1 MTPELI
7 ESPAALAALCDE
19 LKTQDCIA
27 IDTEFARERT
37 YFPHIGLIQIAGNG
51 QIACIDPLA
60 FDVKPQLSELL
71 LNNSITK
78 VFHACQQDLEVLQL
92 TLDENPCP
100 LFDTQVATALMNDD
114 HQISYARLVEKE
126 LDIQLPKSETRTD
139 WLKRPLTKAQLEYAA
154 DDVRY
159 LLSLYKQQLGELEAL
174 KRSQWMREE
183 CDRLCSTTR
192 NGQDELSDCWIR
204 VKGKER
210 LRGIELA
217 VLQEVA
223 IWREQQAIAKDMTRR
238 RILPDD
244 HVVQIAVQ
252 QPKNIS
258 ELTRIGHI
266 RKLFSMSELESL
278 SETICSACGKA
289 ESEWPSLKRRQL
301 TQDQSAAL
309 SAVLDALGKKASE
322 LGISQGILCNR
333 KDAEKLVLGKR
344 DLQVLRGWRHDCIG
358 KKLLKLVPAGAS
370 WSKITH

>member
-7 ESPAALAALCDE
+7 ESPAALAALCNE

-27 IDTEFARERT
+27 VDTEFARERT

-51 QIACIDPLA
+51 HIACIDPLA

-71 LNNSITK
+71 FNNSITK
-78 VFHACQQDLEVLQL
+78 VFHACLQDLEVLEL
-92 TLDENPCP
+92 TLGEKPCP
-100 LFDTQVATALMNDD
+100 LFDTQVAIALMNDD

-126 LDIQLPKSETRTD
+126 LNIQLPKSETRTD

-174 KRSQWMREE
+174 KRSYWMREE
-183 CDRLCSTTR
+183 CDRLCSTTL
-192 NGQDELSDCWIR
+192 NDQGDLSQCWTR

-217 VLQEVA
+217 VLQQAAV
-223 IWREQQAIAKDMTRR
+223 WREQRAIVKDRTRR

-244 HVVQIAVQ
+244 HVVQIAVK
-252 QPKNIS
+252 QPKNTS
-258 ELTRIGHI
+258 ELTQIGRIG
-266 RKLFSMSELESL
+266 KLFGMSELDSL
-278 SETICSACGKA
+278 SETICTAYDKP
-289 ESEWPSLKRRQL
+289 ESEWPTLKRRQL
-301 TQDQSAAL
+301 TQDQAAAL

-322 LGISQGILCNR
+322 LGISQGMLCNR
-333 KDAEKLVLGKR
+333 KDAEKLILGKR
-344 DLQVLRGWRHDCIG
+344 DLQVLRGWRLDCIG
-358 KKLLKLVPAGAS
+358 NKLLKLVS
-370 WSKITH
+370 VDQ

>member
-19 LKTQDCIA
+19 LKTQNCIA
-27 IDTEFARERT
+27 VDTEFARERT

-71 LNNSITK
+71 SSNSITK
-78 VFHACQQDLEVLQL
+78 VFHACPQDLEVLEL
-92 TLDENPCP
+92 TLGEKTCP

-126 LDIQLPKSETRTD
+126 LNIQLPKSQTRTD
-139 WLKRPLTKAQLEYAA
+139 WLKRPLTEAQLEYAA

-174 KRSQWMREE
+174 GRSQWMREE
-183 CDRLCSTTR
+183 CERLCSTTL
-192 NGQDELSDCWIR
+192 NNQDGLSDCWIR

-217 VLQEVA
+217 VLQDVA
-223 IWREQQAIAKDMTRR
+223 VWREKQAIAKDRTRR

-244 HVVQIAVQ
+244 HVVQIAVK

-258 ELTRIGHI
+258 ELTRIGHM
-266 RKLFSMSELESL
+266 RKLFGMSELESL
-278 SETICSACGKA
+278 SETICSACSRP
-289 ESEWPSLKRRQL
+289 ESEWPTLRRRQL
-301 TQDQSAAL
+301 TLDQSAAL

-322 LGISQGILCNR
+322 LGISQGMLCNR
-333 KDAEKLVLGKR
+333 KDAERLILGKR
-344 DLQVLRGWRHDCIG
+344 DLQVLRGWRLECIG
-358 KKLLKLVPAGAS
+358 NKLLELVPAGQ
-370 WSKITH
+370 

>member
-27 IDTEFARERT
+27 VDTEFARERT

-60 FDVKPQLSELL
+60 FDVRPQLSELL
-71 LNNSITK
+71 FNNSITK

-92 TLDENPCP
+92 TLDEKPCP

-126 LDIQLPKSETRTD
+126 LNIQLPKSETRTD

-183 CDRLCSTTR
+183 CDRLCSTTQ
-192 NGQDELSDCWIR
+192 NGEDTLSDCWTR

-223 IWREQQAIAKDMTRR
+223 IWREQQAIAKDITRR
-238 RILPDD
+238 RALPDD

-258 ELTRIGHI
+258 ELTRIGRI
-266 RKLFSMSELESL
+266 RKLFNMSELESL
-278 SETICSACGKA
+278 SETICSACGKD

-309 SAVLDALGKKASE
+309 SAVLDALGNKASE
-322 LGISQGILCNR
+322 LGISQGMLCNR
-333 KDAEKLVLGKR
+333 KDAEKLILGKR

-358 KKLLKLVPAGAS
+358 KKLLKLVPAGQ
-370 WSKITH
+370 

>member
-7 ESPAALAALCDE
+7 ESPAALAALCEE

-27 IDTEFARERT
+27 VDTEFARERT

-71 LNNSITK
+71 SNNSITK
-78 VFHACQQDLEVLQL
+78 VFHACPQDLEVLEL
-92 TLDENPCP
+92 TLGEKTCP

-126 LDIQLPKSETRTD
+126 LNIQLPKSQTRTD
-139 WLKRPLTKAQLEYAA
+139 WLRRPLTEAQLEYAA

-159 LLSLYKQQLGELEAL
+159 LLSLYKQQLGELAAL
-174 KRSQWMREE
+174 GRSQWMREE
-183 CDRLCSTTR
+183 CERLCSITL
-192 NGQDELSDCWIR
+192 NNQDGLPNCWTR

-217 VLQEVA
+217 VLQDVA
-223 IWREQQAIAKDMTRR
+223 VWREQQAITKDRTRR

-244 HVVQIAVQ
+244 HVVQIAVK

-258 ELTRIGHI
+258 ELTRIGHM
-266 RKLFSMSELESL
+266 RKLFGMSELESL
-278 SETICSACGKA
+278 SETICSASSKP
-289 ESEWPSLKRRQL
+289 ESEWPTLKRRQL
-301 TQDQSAAL
+301 TLDQSAAL

-322 LGISQGILCNR
+322 LGISQGMLCNR

-344 DLQVLRGWRHDCIG
+344 NLQVLSGWRLDCIG
-358 KKLLKLVPAGAS
+358 NKLLELVPAGQ
-370 WSKITH
+370 